1 MHTKPGADARVGSV
15 WPFVGRD
22 EELAS
27 IADARADGCCGV
39 VLCAD
44 AGIGKSRLG
53 REAVVSAEREGAMT
67 EWVQATRSAG
77 MIPLGAWAGLL
88 PDEVPSDQAFRLLQA
103 TVQALHE
110 RASGRPIVVGVDDAQ
125 WLDPVSATLVL
136 QLASGG
142 DAFVIATVRVGEPCP
157 DAVTSLW
164 KDAGARRFELG
175 GLGDDVIR
183 GLIETVLEGP
193 VEERVMRWILDRSG
207 GSPMYARELVNGAVS
222 DGSLAWVGGLWRLSG
237 PLSIAKSLVEFV
249 EQRMAELPAEQQAPL
264 EFLALAEPLQL
275 HELAGLTS
283 YDALAEVEA
292 EGLIV
297 VAPGPNDVRLAHP
310 LYGEALRASLP
321 ALRARGLRVRL
332 AATLQQRERPTPED
346 TVRVVRM
353 LLDAHAPIPPELLV
367 SGADAANFAG
377 DPDLATELAEIAV
390 ADGAGLPAALALG
403 RALAS
408 RGLFLDAEETL
419 AAVEAEAR
427 GHRLALDYL
436 DQRTRV
442 LFWGLGR
449 VRGARA
455 LLEPPRSWS
464 QEPAWGWGLLGVSMP
479 SAVVDDLSGAI
490 GAVRAALEDPA
501 MDEDTRRALEPRFA
515 LALFYGGE
523 WNEAQAVARSC
534 RPSIPVRDYPGLVG
548 LGAFRLAGV
557 ESGAD
562 WVALEPELTQI
573 LVEGVRRHDHEAAAQ
588 GALGLAQLAFMRG
601 RCRDAERWLAEAE
614 LHFEYEDAFGTLAE
628 VLVLRVGIGYLT
640 GDPAG
645 AAATLA
651 DLRVIEDHIR
661 LRPLARQVYLA
672 RAHVWAACAR
682 EGPAAAHGFLA
693 AGEMFAA
700 TMPGLAGKLVYDGL
714 LAGAPATQVNAALA
728 PLAERADATLVDAY
742 AAHASALVARDGD
755 ALMRVADRL
764 EEIGALRFA
773 MRAAAHAAS
782 TFVDQGR
789 QDSARR
795 AASRAHELHVPGQ
808 GTDPPA
814 IDGVDG
820 DRVGLTARESQIV
833 ELVRQ
838 GLSNAD
844 VASALAVSVRTV
856 ETHLYRA
863 MHKLG
868 VRDRRDL

>member
-1 MHTKPGADARVGSV
+1 MQTNPVAVARVGSV
-15 WPFVGRD
+15 WPFVGRE

-27 IADARADGCCGV
+27 IAGARADGCCGV

-53 REAVVSAEREGAMT
+53 REALGSAERGGAMT

-77 MIPLGAWAGLL
+77 VIPLGAWAGLL
-88 PDEVPSDQAFRLLQA
+88 PDGVPSDQAFRLLQA

-157 DAVTSLW
+157 DAVISLW
-164 KDAGARRFELG
+164 KDAGARRFELE
-175 GLGDDVIR
+175 GLGDDEIR

-207 GSPMYARELVNGAVS
+207 GSPMYARELVNGAVN
-222 DGSLAWVGGLWRLSG
+222 GGNLRWTGGLWRLSG
-237 PLSIAKSLVEFV
+237 PLAIAESLVEFV
-249 EQRMAELPAEQQAPL
+249 GQRMAELPAEHQAPL
-264 EFLALAEPLQL
+264 EFLALAEPLGL
-275 HELAGLTS
+275 EELAALTS
-283 YDALAEVEA
+283 HDALAEVEA
-292 EGLIV
+292 AGLIV
-297 VAPGPNDVRLAHP
+297 VAPGSQDVRLAHP

-321 ALRARGLRVRL
+321 ALRSRGLRMRL
-332 AATLQQRERPTPED
+332 AQTLQQRERLTPED

-353 LLDAHAPIPPELLV
+353 LLDAHAPVPSGLRV
-367 SGADAANFAG
+367 SGAEAANFAG
-377 DPDLATELAEIAV
+377 DPVLATELAEVAV
-390 ADGAGLPAALALG
+390 ADGAGFPAAVALG

-419 AAVEAEAR
+419 AAVEAEAP
-427 GHRLALDYL
+427 GHQLALDYL

-455 LLEPPRSWS
+455 LLERARSWS
-464 QEPAWGWGLLGVSMP
+464 REPAWGWQLLGVSMP
-479 SAVVDDLSGAI
+479 SAVVDDLAGAI
-490 GAVRAALEDPA
+490 GALRAALEDPA

-523 WNEAQAVARSC
+523 WKEAQAVARSC
-534 RPSIPVRDYPGLVG
+534 LPSIPVRDYPGLVG

-562 WVALEPELTQI
+562 WVRLEPELTQI

-588 GALGLAQLAFMRG
+588 GALGLGQLAFMRG
-601 RCRDAERWLAEAE
+601 RFRDAERWLAEAE
-614 LHFEYEDAFGTLAE
+614 LHFEQEDAFGTLAE
-628 VLVLRVGIGYLT
+628 VLVLRIGVAYLT
-640 GDPAG
+640 GDPER

-651 DLRVIEDHIR
+651 DLRMIEDHIR
-661 LRPLARQVYLA
+661 MRPLARQVYLA

-682 EGPAAAHGFLA
+682 EGQAAAHGFLVA
-693 AGEMFAA
+693 ADLFAA
-700 TMPGLAGKLVYDGL
+700 TMPGLAAKLAYDGL
-714 LAGAPATQVNAALA
+714 LAGAPPTQVSAALT

-742 AAHASALVARDGD
+742 AAHASALAAREGD
-755 ALMRVADRL
+755 ALMSVADRF

-773 MRAAAHAAS
+773 MRAAGHAALS
-782 TFVDQGR
+782 FVTEGR
-789 QDSARR
+789 HDSARR
-795 AASRAHELHVPGQ
+795 AASRAQELHVPGQ
-808 GTDPPA
+808 GTDPPT
-814 IDGVDG
+814 IDGVHG
-820 DRVGLTARESQIV
+820 DRVGLTARECQIV

-838 GLSNAD
+838 GLTNAD
-844 VASALAVSVRTV
+844 VASRLAVSVRTV

-863 MHKLG
+863 MHKLD

>member
-1 MHTKPGADARVGSV
+1 MQNRMAAARVGSV
-15 WPFVGRD
+15 WPFVGRK

-27 IADARADGCCGV
+27 IADARAEGCSGV

-53 REAVVSAEREGAMT
+53 REALGSAERDGAMT

-77 MIPLGAWAGLL
+77 VIPLGAWAGLL
-88 PDEVPSDQAFRLLQA
+88 PDEVPSDHAFRLLQA

-110 RASGRPIVVGVDDAQ
+110 RAGGRPIVVGVDDAQ

-157 DAVTSLW
+157 DAVVSLW

-175 GLGDDVIR
+175 GLGDDEIR

-207 GSPMYARELVNGAVS
+207 GSPMYARELVNGAV
-222 DGSLAWVGGLWRLSG
+222 GAGNLTWNGGLWRLSG
-237 PLSIAKSLVEFV
+237 SLSIAQSLVEFV
-249 EQRMAELPAEQQAPL
+249 GQRMAELPAEHQAPL

-275 HELAGLTS
+275 DELAGLTS

-292 EGLIV
+292 AGLIAL
-297 VAPGPNDVRLAHP
+297 APGSNEVRFAHP

-332 AATLQQRERPTPED
+332 AQTLQKRERLTPED

-353 LLDAHAPIPPELLV
+353 LLDAHAPIPSELLV

-377 DPDLATELAEIAV
+377 DPDLASELAGIAV
-390 ADGAGLPAALALG
+390 AHGAGLPAALALG

-419 AAVEAEAR
+419 AAVEADAP

-455 LLEPPRSWS
+455 LLERARSWS
-464 QEPAWGWGLLGVSMP
+464 DAPSWRWGLLGVSMP
-479 SAVVDDLSGAI
+479 SAVVDDLAGAI
-490 GAVRAALEDPA
+490 GAVRAALQDPA
-501 MDEDTRRALEPRFA
+501 MDEVTRRALEPRFA

-523 WNEAQAVARSC
+523 WNEAQGVARSC
-534 RPSIPVRDYPGLVG
+534 RPPIPVRDYPGLVG

-562 WVALEPELTQI
+562 WVALEPELTEI

-588 GALGLAQLAFMRG
+588 AALGLAQLAFMRG
-601 RCRDAERWLAEAE
+601 RFRDAERWLAEAE
-614 LHFEYEDAFGTLAE
+614 LHFEREDAFGTLAE
-628 VLVLRVGIGYLT
+628 VLVLRVGIAYLT

-645 AAATLA
+645 AAATLE
-651 DLRVIEDHIR
+651 DLRTIEDHIR

-682 EGPAAAHGFLA
+682 EGPPAAHGFLVA
-693 AGEMFAA
+693 AELFAA

-714 LAGAPATQVNAALA
+714 LAGAPATQVSAALT
-728 PLAERADATLVDAY
+728 PLAQRADARLIDAY
-742 AAHASALVARDGD
+742 AAHASALAARDGD
-755 ALMRVADRL
+755 GLMRVADRF
-764 EEIGALRFA
+764 EEIGARRFA
-773 MRAAAHAAS
+773 MRAAGHAAS
-782 TFVDQGR
+782 SFIDEGR

-795 AASRAHELHVPGQ
+795 AASRAHELHAPGQ
-808 GTDPPA
+808 GTDPPT
-814 IDGVDG
+814 IDGLDG

-844 VASALAVSVRTV
+844 VATRLAVSVRTV

-868 VRDRRDL
+868 VSDRRDL

>member
-1 MHTKPGADARVGSV
+1 MHNNRVAVARVGSV
-15 WPFVGRD
+15 WPFVGR
-22 EELAS
+22 EQELAS
-27 IADARADGCCGV
+27 IADARADGCSGV

-53 REAVVSAEREGAMT
+53 REALVSAEREGAMT

-77 MIPLGAWAGLL
+77 VIPLGAWAGLL
-88 PDEVPSDQAFRLLQA
+88 PDEVPSDHAFRLLQA

-125 WLDPVSATLVL
+125 WLDPVSATLML

-157 DAVTSLW
+157 DAVVSLW

-175 GLGDDVIR
+175 GLGDDEIR
-183 GLIETVLEGP
+183 GLIETVLKGP

-207 GSPMYARELVNGAVS
+207 GSPMFARELVNGAVS
-222 DGSLAWVGGLWRLSG
+222 GGNLEWNRGLWRLSG
-237 PLSIAKSLVEFV
+237 ALSIAESLVEFV
-249 EQRMAELPAEQQAPL
+249 GQRMASLPAEHQAPM
-264 EFLALAEPLQL
+264 EFLALAEPLRL
-275 HELAGLTS
+275 EELAGLTS
-283 YDALAEVEA
+283 YDALAELEGA
-292 EGLIV
+292 GLIV
-297 VAPGPNDVRLAHP
+297 VAPGSNDVRLAHP
-310 LYGEALRASLP
+310 LYGEALRASVP

-332 AATLQQRERPTPED
+332 AQTLQQRERLTPED

-353 LLDAHAPIPPELLV
+353 LLDAHAPIPSELLV

-377 DPDLATELAEIAV
+377 DPDLAIELAEIAV

-403 RALAS
+403 RGLAS

-419 AAVEAEAR
+419 AAVEAEAPS
-427 GHRLALDYL
+427 HPLALDYL

-455 LLEPPRSWS
+455 LLERARSWS
-464 QEPAWGWGLLGVSMP
+464 PEPAWGWGLLGVSMP
-479 SAVVDDLSGAI
+479 SAVVDDLAGAI
-490 GAVRAALEDPA
+490 AALRAALADPA
-501 MDEDTRRALEPRFA
+501 IDEDTRRGLEPRFA

-523 WNEAQAVARSC
+523 WNEAHAVARRC

-562 WVALEPELTQI
+562 WVGLEPELTQI

-588 GALGLAQLAFMRG
+588 GALGLGQLAFMRG
-601 RCRDAERWLAEAE
+601 RFRDAERWLAEAQ
-614 LHFEYEDAFGTLAE
+614 LHFEQEDAFGTLAE
-628 VLVLRVGIGYLT
+628 VLVLRVGIAYLT
-640 GDPAG
+640 GDPEG

-661 LRPLARQVYLA
+661 MRPLARQVYLA

-682 EGPAAAHGFLA
+682 EGQAAAHGFLA
-693 AGEMFAA
+693 AAEMFAA
-700 TMPGLAGKLVYDGL
+700 TMPGLAAKLAYDGL
-714 LAGAPATQVNAALA
+714 LAGAPTIQVNALLA
-728 PLAERADATLVDAY
+728 PLAERAEATLVDAY
-742 AAHASALVARDGD
+742 AAHAAALAARDGD
-755 ALMRVADRL
+755 ALMVVADRL

-773 MRAAAHAAS
+773 MRAAGHAAS
-782 TFVDQGR
+782 TFVDEGR

-795 AASRAHELHVPGQ
+795 AASRALELHVPGQ
-808 GTDPPA
+808 GTDPPTV
-814 IDGVDG
+814 DGVDG
-820 DRVGLTARESQIV
+820 DRVGLTARERQIV

-844 VASALAVSVRTV
+844 VAAQLAVSVRTI
-856 ETHLYRA
+856 ETHLYRNA
-863 MHKLG
+863 QTG
-868 VRDRRDL
+868 RARRARL

>member
-1 MHTKPGADARVGSV
+1 MHDRVAVARAGSV
-15 WPFVGRD
+15 WPFVGRE

-27 IADARADGCCGV
+27 IADARADGCSGV

-53 REAVVSAEREGAMT
+53 REALVSAEREGAMT

-77 MIPLGAWAGLL
+77 LIPLGAWAGLL

-157 DAVTSLW
+157 DAVISLW

-175 GLGDDVIR
+175 GLGDDEIR

-222 DGSLAWVGGLWRLSG
+222 GGSLAWVGGLWRLSG

-249 EQRMAELPAEQQAPL
+249 EERMAELPAEQQAPL
-264 EFLALAEPLQL
+264 EFLALAEPLRL

-292 EGLIV
+292 AELIV
-297 VAPGPNDVRLAHP
+297 VAPGSNDVRLAHP

-419 AAVEAEAR
+419 AAVEAEAP

-455 LLEPPRSWS
+455 LLERARSWS

-523 WNEAQAVARSC
+523 RPRRRPAQSNRLAVRQRALRRRRAADRDQRGPDRSRMGDYERGSRTGGDHVQRSQRALDLLSDRLSLGEHEVLLGRLEGCEHARGSRGEFRDRPALPASAIGLNQVLEHGWLDADRLGDDGRGLPGSEQWRAPDRGQRVGGDACREPCGLFPANRRQRRVVPAEDQAVR
-534 RPSIPVRDYPGLVG
+534 IVRGLAVPG
-548 LGAFRLAGV
+548 
-557 ESGAD
+557 E
-562 WVALEPELTQI
+562 EH
-573 LVEGVRRHDHEAAAQ
+573 RHDHV
-588 GALGLAQLAFMRG
+588 
-601 RCRDAERWLAEAE
+601 
-614 LHFEYEDAFGTLAE
+614 EDS
-628 VLVLRVGIGYLT
+628 
-640 GDPAG
+640 
-645 AAATLA
+645 
-651 DLRVIEDHIR
+651 
-661 LRPLARQVYLA
+661 RPTR
-672 RAHVWAACAR
+672 R
-682 EGPAAAHGFLA
+682 
-693 AGEMFAA
+693 
-700 TMPGLAGKLVYDGL
+700 
-714 LAGAPATQVNAALA
+714 
-728 PLAERADATLVDAY
+728 
-742 AAHASALVARDGD
+742 
-755 ALMRVADRL
+755 
-764 EEIGALRFA
+764 
-773 MRAAAHAAS
+773 
-782 TFVDQGR
+782 
-789 QDSARR
+789 RR
-795 AASRAHELHVPGQ
+795 AC
-808 GTDPPA
+808 
-814 IDGVDG
+814 
-820 DRVGLTARESQIV
+820 
-833 ELVRQ
+833 
-838 GLSNAD
+838 
-844 VASALAVSVRTV
+844 
-856 ETHLYRA
+856 
-863 MHKLG
+863 K
-868 VRDRRDL
+868 

>member
-1 MHTKPGADARVGSV
+1 MHDRVAVARAGSV
-15 WPFVGRD
+15 WPFVGRE

-27 IADARADGCCGV
+27 IADARADGCSGV

-53 REAVVSAEREGAMT
+53 REALVSAEREGAMT

-77 MIPLGAWAGLL
+77 LIPLGAWAGLL

-157 DAVTSLW
+157 DAVISLW

-175 GLGDDVIR
+175 GLGDDEIR

-222 DGSLAWVGGLWRLSG
+222 GGSLAWVGGLWRLSG

-249 EQRMAELPAEQQAPL
+249 EERMAELPAEQQAPL
-264 EFLALAEPLQL
+264 EFLALAEPLRL

-292 EGLIV
+292 AELIV
-297 VAPGPNDVRLAHP
+297 VAPGSNDVRLAHP

-419 AAVEAEAR
+419 AAVEAEAP

-455 LLEPPRSWS
+455 LLER
-464 QEPAWGWGLLGVSMP
+464 
-479 SAVVDDLSGAI
+479 
-490 GAVRAALEDPA
+490 
-501 MDEDTRRALEPRFA
+501 
-515 LALFYGGE
+515 
-523 WNEAQAVARSC
+523 
-534 RPSIPVRDYPGLVG
+534 
-548 LGAFRLAGV
+548 
-557 ESGAD
+557 
-562 WVALEPELTQI
+562 
-573 LVEGVRRHDHEAAAQ
+573 
-588 GALGLAQLAFMRG
+588 
-601 RCRDAERWLAEAE
+601 
-614 LHFEYEDAFGTLAE
+614 
-628 VLVLRVGIGYLT
+628 
-640 GDPAG
+640 
-645 AAATLA
+645 
-651 DLRVIEDHIR
+651 
-661 LRPLARQVYLA
+661 
-672 RAHVWAACAR
+672 
-682 EGPAAAHGFLA
+682 
-693 AGEMFAA
+693 
-700 TMPGLAGKLVYDGL
+700 
-714 LAGAPATQVNAALA
+714 
-728 PLAERADATLVDAY
+728 
-742 AAHASALVARDGD
+742 
-755 ALMRVADRL
+755 
-764 EEIGALRFA
+764 
-773 MRAAAHAAS
+773 
-782 TFVDQGR
+782 
-789 QDSARR
+789 
-795 AASRAHELHVPGQ
+795 
-808 GTDPPA
+808 
-814 IDGVDG
+814 
-820 DRVGLTARESQIV
+820 
-833 ELVRQ
+833 
-838 GLSNAD
+838 
-844 VASALAVSVRTV
+844 
-856 ETHLYRA
+856 
-863 MHKLG
+863 
-868 VRDRRDL
+868 